1 MAKRNSSEM
10 QTGNAE
16 GQVRRPKKGASFV
29 GGARP
34 SGLWAVPA
42 AVFFFIFGILPLFI
56 VVGLSFFKWNGLGTP
71 QFAGGQYWAQF
82 IHDPKVMK
90 SVGVTRT
97 LTILGIVTQT
107 PLSLLLGAWAAGRQR
122 YRAVYT
128 AIYFIPYLLS
138 GTAIAVA
145 WRAMLDPN
153 FGMPSKMRWL
163 FGDGNI
169 FGNASSA
176 IAVLVFVSLWQFTP
190 FHALL
195 YQGAVRA
202 IPKTLYEAAS
212 IDGAGRIRQFFC
224 ITIPQVRNTLI
235 TSLLFQVVGGL
246 TAFDA
251 ILVLTKGGPGTDTQ
265 NTAYYMYSTAFKA
278 YNYGYSSVIAVV
290 LIVIATILSLV
301 MVKVSGYDKMRSE
314 LEGI

>member
-90 SVGVTRT
+90 SVGVTLT

-107 PLSLLLGAWAAGRQR
+107 PLSLLLGA
-122 YRAVYT
+122 
-128 AIYFIPYLLS
+128 
-138 GTAIAVA
+138 
-145 WRAMLDPN
+145 
-153 FGMPSKMRWL
+153 
-163 FGDGNI
+163 
-169 FGNASSA
+169 
-176 IAVLVFVSLWQFTP
+176 
-190 FHALL
+190 
-195 YQGAVRA
+195 
-202 IPKTLYEAAS
+202 
-212 IDGAGRIRQFFC
+212 
-224 ITIPQVRNTLI
+224 
-235 TSLLFQVVGGL
+235 
-246 TAFDA
+246 
-251 ILVLTKGGPGTDTQ
+251 
-265 NTAYYMYSTAFKA
+265 
-278 YNYGYSSVIAVV
+278 
-290 LIVIATILSLV
+290 
-301 MVKVSGYDKMRSE
+301 
-314 LEGI
+314 

>member
-71 QFAGGQYWAQF
+71 QFAGGQYWDQF

-90 SVGVTRT
+90 SVGVTLT

-163 FGDGNI
+163 FGD
-169 FGNASSA
+169 ADYLA
-176 IAVLVFVSLWQFTP
+176 AVP
-190 FHALL
+190 
-195 YQGAVRA
+195 
-202 IPKTLYEAAS
+202 
-212 IDGAGRIRQFFC
+212 GRGRLDRI
-224 ITIPQVRNTLI
+224 
-235 TSLLFQVVGGL
+235 
-246 TAFDA
+246 
-251 ILVLTKGGPGTDTQ
+251 
-265 NTAYYMYSTAFKA
+265 
-278 YNYGYSSVIAVV
+278 
-290 LIVIATILSLV
+290 
-301 MVKVSGYDKMRSE
+301 
-314 LEGI
+314 

>member
-90 SVGVTRT
+90 SVGVTLT

-128 AIYFIPYLLS
+128 RHLLHS
-138 GTAIAVA
+138 ISVVRHGHCRCLA
-145 WRAMLDPN
+145 R
-153 FGMPSKMRWL
+153 
-163 FGDGNI
+163 
-169 FGNASSA
+169 
-176 IAVLVFVSLWQFTP
+176 
-190 FHALL
+190 HA
-195 YQGAVRA
+195 
-202 IPKTLYEAAS
+202 
-212 IDGAGRIRQFFC
+212 
-224 ITIPQVRNTLI
+224 
-235 TSLLFQVVGGL
+235 
-246 TAFDA
+246 
-251 ILVLTKGGPGTDTQ
+251 
-265 NTAYYMYSTAFKA
+265 
-278 YNYGYSSVIAVV
+278 
-290 LIVIATILSLV
+290 
-301 MVKVSGYDKMRSE
+301 RSE
-314 LEGI
+314 LRHAVEDALAVRGRQYLR

>member
-90 SVGVTRT
+90 SVGVTLT

-176 IAVLVFVSLWQFTP
+176 IAVLPVAVHSLPCTAVSGGLSVPFRRLCMRPLPSMAPVGFVS
-190 FHALL
+190 
-195 YQGAVRA
+195 
-202 IPKTLYEAAS
+202 
-212 IDGAGRIRQFFC
+212 
-224 ITIPQVRNTLI
+224 
-235 TSLLFQVVGGL
+235 
-246 TAFDA
+246 
-251 ILVLTKGGPGTDTQ
+251 
-265 NTAYYMYSTAFKA
+265 
-278 YNYGYSSVIAVV
+278 SSV
-290 LIVIATILSLV
+290 SPSP
-301 MVKVSGYDKMRSE
+301 KSGTR
-314 LEGI
+314 